1 MLAILRVDVDL
12 RPECYPATTIP
23 CGENSVRAYRIHPG
37 HQPRRIAAGR
47 RAFAPGWSRRSRF
60 RLPPGSSR
68 PRNYAFAETC
78 GETPTSHELETL
90 VLVTADFACECGGSL
105 EVSNPRIRSVRMAGL
120 AHLIAPSA
128 RGWSDVRTVSE
139 VAGDDDRAGWAPA
152 EAGKAI

>member
-60 RLPPGSSR
+60 RLPPVKQATELCLR
-68 PRNYAFAETC
+68 RDVC
-78 GETPTSHELETL
+78 QTPTSHQLETL

-128 RGWSDVRTVSE
+128 RGWSDVRTFSE